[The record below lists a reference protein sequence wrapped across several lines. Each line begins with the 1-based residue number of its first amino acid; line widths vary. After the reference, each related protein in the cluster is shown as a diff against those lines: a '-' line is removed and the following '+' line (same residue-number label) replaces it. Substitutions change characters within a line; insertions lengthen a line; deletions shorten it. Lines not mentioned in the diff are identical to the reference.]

1 MTRNVQRKRQ
11 PAASANAASPAV
23 VTETSNTQFTAAG
36 DGWQQSLEMTRTML
50 GVSLASSSEWVA
62 SLGDWQQ
69 AQATALRHA
78 CLAIEQIAEQ
88 AKRAPDWPALWASLA
103 KLGGTQWTQALDD
116 GSALMEQAMRVES
129 RLVEQGRTDATRLS
143 ERWLGDA
150 GVGAKSEQ
158 PGAAEFN
165 APLAFMGQAQSAL
178 NEVSRIWA
186 QALYDTKLPD

>member
-1 MTRNVQRKRQ
+1 MTRTIQRKRQ
-11 PAASANAASPAV
+11 PAAASNAASPAAA
-23 VTETSNTQFTAAG
+23 TETSNTQFTAAG
-36 DGWQQSLEMTRTML
+36 DGWQQSLEMTRSML
-50 GVSLASSSEWVA
+50 GVSLESSREWMA
-62 SLGDWQQ
+62 SLGEWQQ